1 MTRNFATLLTTSLFF
16 GLAVGIYEF
25 ALPYFLDSR
34 GIPIPRMGM
43 LYAVAA
49 LVIFFGRVYAGHLSD
64 RFGRKSVYAAAVAVT
79 GLVNLLTPVAVGLW
93 LQTALKSLFDSGAM
107 VFDSMYQLCLH
118 DEGRRGYLSR
128 MGRTRGVQALSA
140 AVGTL
145 FAGLLIAELLYVP
158 TFWTASVACA
168 CGLVVFLIGYRPR
181 ADAGSD
187 AECSPGE
194 RDRPRPG
201 VSLRLCGPLAV
212 LAVSSLIF
220 TVGLSASHCFVMQLY
235 WAERFGASASTTGVI
250 LMLHRFTIALPLLLL
265 TWRAQKWLR
274 RVFVVFLT
282 VEGLVL
288 VASGFIPH
296 LWVAAAVWLLHDLF
310 GAGVWMP
317 AQSALIQRYSREG
330 RRGADMSTVFA
341 IGSLGWVGGPLIAG
355 AVFDAWP
362 GGPFVISGAL
372 MVVSAAVLL
381 LLPPDSDLDAT
392 AQHLDG
398 ADRAAQSVHPPRDG
412 SAAG

>member
-1 MTRNFATLLTTSLFF
+1 MTRNFSTLLTTSLFF

-25 ALPYFLDSR
+25 ALPYFLDSK

-49 LVIFFGRVYAGHLSD
+49 VVIFFGRVYAGHLSD

-79 GLVNLLTPVAVGLW
+79 GLVNLLTPAAVGLW
-93 LQTALKSLFDSGAM
+93 LQTAFKSLFDSGAM

-118 DEGRRGYLSR
+118 DEGRHGYLGR
-128 MGRTRGVQALSA
+128 MGRTRGVQALA
-140 AVGTL
+140 AAIGTL
-145 FAGLLIAELLYVP
+145 FAGLLIAKLLYVP
-158 TFWTASVACA
+158 TFWTASVACT

-181 ADAGSD
+181 AAAID
-187 AECSPGE
+187 AECCPGD

-201 VSLRLCGPLAV
+201 LSLRLSGPLAV
-212 LAVSSLIF
+212 LAVSSFIF

-235 WAERFGASASTTGVI
+235 WAERFDASPSTTGVI

-265 TWRAQKWLR
+265 TWGAQRWLR
-274 RVFVVFLT
+274 RVFVFFLT

-296 LWVAAAVWLLHDLF
+296 FGIAAAVWLLHDLF

-317 AQSALIQRYSREG
+317 AQSGLIQRYSREG
-330 RRGADMSTVFA
+330 RRGTDMSTVFA
-341 IGSLGWVGGPLIAG
+341 LGSLGWVGGPLIAG
-355 AVFDAWP
+355 AVFDVWL
-362 GGPFVISGAL
+362 GGPFIISGAL
-372 MVVSAAVLL
+372 MVVAAAVLL
-381 LLPPDSDLDAT
+381 LLPPDSDRDLSAP
-392 AQHLDG
+392 HLDDAEQPPKRVDASQGG
-398 ADRAAQSVHPPRDG
+398 AAVE
-412 SAAG
+412 

>member
-25 ALPYFLDSR
+25 ALPYFLESK

-79 GLVNLLTPVAVGLW
+79 GLVNLLTPAAVGLW

-118 DEGRRGYLSR
+118 DEGGHGYLGR
-128 MGRTRGVQALSA
+128 MGRTRGVQALA
-140 AVGTL
+140 AAIGTL
-145 FAGLLIAELLYVP
+145 FAGLLIAKLLYMP

-168 CGLVVFLIGYRPR
+168 CGLAVFLIGYRPR
-181 ADAGSD
+181 AAAGSD
-187 AECSPGE
+187 AECCPGE
-194 RDRPRPG
+194 SDRPRPG
-201 VSLRLCGPLAV
+201 LSLRLSGPLTV
-212 LAVSSLIF
+212 LAVSSFIF

-235 WAERFGASASTTGVI
+235 WPERFGASPSTTGVV

-265 TWRAQKWLR
+265 TWRAQRWLR

-296 LWVAAAVWLLHDLF
+296 FGIAAAVWLLHDLF

-317 AQSALIQRYSREG
+317 AQSGLIQRYSREG

-341 IGSLGWVGGPLIAG
+341 IGSLGWIGGPLIAG
-355 AVFDAWP
+355 AIFDAWL
-362 GGPFVISGAL
+362 GGPFIISGAL
-372 MVVSAAVLL
+372 MVVAAVVLL
-381 LLPPDSDLDAT
+381 LLPPDSDHDLSAPHIDDVVQLPKGIDT
-392 AQHLDG
+392 PRGG
-398 ADRAAQSVHPPRDG
+398 AAVE
-412 SAAG
+412 